1 MKRVI
6 FAILQLFLFFGCN
19 TTSKVFR
26 SAEELDPL
34 PNGDTKW
41 TKSIDNSRKS
51 LIKPPEKISC
61 LSDFML
67 NKAEKE
73 FGKELVPGRVLTW
86 STDLGIASGA
96 LELYVEKGIA
106 NVLEPRLIYLLRMQV
121 SYYVSSPFAIDVN
134 SWQYK
139 DYKITINEL
148 KGLQGKKNL
157 TEIDS
162 FSQRELT
169 ALLYAQS
176 LSKTPVSLNQ
186 S

>member
-1 MKRVI
+1 
-6 FAILQLFLFFGCN
+6 
-19 TTSKVFR
+19 
-26 SAEELDPL
+26 
-34 PNGDTKW
+34 
-41 TKSIDNSRKS
+41 
-51 LIKPPEKISC
+51 
-61 LSDFML
+61 ML

-176 LSKTPVSLNQ
+176 LSKTPVSLNGQ
-186 S
+186 LLEDMRHFFSQEEILSVVTLIAKVNYWARFIEGMRIKPAGYSDDPILDLENYNTFED